1 MNKKWYN
8 LFVSVDTP
16 EGTPGQAPGAPA
28 AGRPPMPQ
36 GARTAAQAVAD
47 IAAQVAKVD
56 PKFAASVK
64 NPTSFEEIYRAAEIP
79 APAHGYSILK
89 VSDML
94 QSEHIRN
101 LPPEVKRSSILVAL
115 EAAGV
120 QITQVVE
127 DAVRRDR
134 ALDVY
139 ERVQEQDLERL
150 AASKTEEN
158 RQIQSEMDRV
168 VAEHRAR
175 TKTNQDLVTKAKE
188 RFESW
193 RREKH
198 KEEQR
203 IADAIAHFVSENPIT
218 TPGAAAPPPASAAKQ
233 P

>member
-1 MNKKWYN
+1 
-8 LFVSVDTP
+8 
-16 EGTPGQAPGAPA
+16 
-28 AGRPPMPQ
+28 MPQ

-47 IAAQVAKVD
+47 IAAQVAKVE

-168 VAEHRAR
+168 VAEYRAR
-175 TKTNQDLVTKAKE
+175 TKANQDLLTKAKE

-193 RREKH
+193 RRQKH

-203 IADAIAHFVSENPIT
+203 IADAITYFVSENPIT
-218 TPGAAAPPPASAAKQ
+218 TSGAAPPPPASAAKQ

>member
-1 MNKKWYN
+1 MSKKWYS
-8 LFVSVDTP
+8 LFVSVDAP

-28 AGRPPMPQ
+28 AGRPPAPQ

-47 IAAQVAKVD
+47 IAAQVAKVE

-175 TKTNQDLVTKAKE
+175 IKANQDLATKAKE
-188 RFESW
+188 RFEGW

-203 IADAIAHFVSENPIT
+203 IGDAIAYFVSENPIT
-218 TPGAAAPPPASAAKQ
+218 TSGAAAPPPASAATQ